1 MAKRKIILNVPKEK
15 SWFFAISS
23 AETIHKLAWSINSA
37 LNLNLSEQVG
47 ITKGDILFP
56 ILFDDQTERNFSV
69 GIAKN
74 RVDNQILIK
83 GLENIDYILVIRGN
97 TTDKETSNLIAELK
111 GINNIIA
118 IIAINQQKIKGL
130 SLLESI

>member
-1 MAKRKIILNVPKEK
+1 MAKRKILLNVPKEK

-23 AETIHKLAWSINSA
+23 AETIHKLAWSINST
-37 LNLNLSEQVG
+37 LNLNLSEQEG
-47 ITKGDILFP
+47 ITKGAVLFP
-56 ILFDDQTERNFSV
+56 ILFDDQTNPDFSI

-83 GLENIDYILVIRGN
+83 GLENIDYILVIKGN
-97 TTDKETSNLIAELK
+97 TTDKETSKLIGELK

-118 IIAINQQKIKGL
+118 IIAISQQKIKDL
-130 SLLESI
+130 SLLENI

>member
-1 MAKRKIILNVPKEK
+1 MAKRKIILNVPNEK
-15 SWFFAISS
+15 SRFFAISS
-23 AETIHKLAWSINSA
+23 AETIHKLAWGINSA
-37 LNLNLSEQVG
+37 LKLNLSEQVG

-56 ILFDDQTERNFSV
+56 ILADDQTIQDFSI

-97 TTDKETSNLIAELK
+97 TTDTETSNLIAELK

-118 IIAINQQKIKGL
+118 IIAINQQKIKDL
-130 SLLESI
+130 SLIDSI

>member
-1 MAKRKIILNVPKEK
+1 MAKRKILLNVPKEK

-23 AETIHKLAWSINSA
+23 AETIHKLAWSINST
-37 LNLNLSEQVG
+37 LNLNLSEQEG
-47 ITKGDILFP
+47 ITKGLTLFP
-56 ILFDDQTERNFSV
+56 ILFDDQTNPDFSI

-83 GLENIDYILVIRGN
+83 GLENIDYILVIKGN
-97 TTDKETSNLIAELK
+97 TTDKETSKLIFELK

-118 IIAINQQKIKGL
+118 IIAVNQQKIKDL